1 MHPTLSDTVNSGDF
15 AFDALCGHVPVVGLH
30 IDEEGWADVPYVLR
44 ALKAE
49 GHILSRFA
57 FERLV
62 MTDRARRFEM
72 SADRHRIRAVPPL
85 SAETTT
91 WTASSTRCG

>member
-1 MHPTLSDTVNSGDF
+1 MNAPLSDATSSGDF
-15 AFDALCGHVPVVGLH
+15 AFHALCGHVSVAGLQV
-30 IDEEGWADVPYVLR
+30 DEEGWAEVPYVLR

-62 MTDRARRFEM
+62 ATDPARRFVM
-72 SADRHRIRAVPPL
+72 SADRHRIRVVPPL
-85 SAETTT
+85 PAAAITSAG
-91 WTASSTRCG
+91 TAAVE